1 MPVEKLIY
9 CNKLLKF
16 SDVEELP
23 IELKSDPNDEL
34 APKYVYANVFNWNSL
49 YNIKYF
55 GNGEFEII
63 RRVGDSPELAENEEY
78 IIFYI

>member
-1 MPVEKLIY
+1 MPIQKLIY

-16 SDVEELP
+16 SEVDELP
-23 IELKSDPNDEL
+23 IELKSDPDDEL
-34 APKYVYANVFNWNSL
+34 ARKSVYANVFNWNSL

-55 GNGEFEII
+55 GGGEFEII
-63 RRVGDSPELAENEEY
+63 RKVADSPELIENEEY